1 MASIMAGPGRLAI
14 AHSASSTAA
23 DSARGVAGRTWWR
36 VTASKAA
43 RWPAVSCI
51 QPRSPASLGTWVVM
65 CSTRKLDASASP
77 IPAKALNAPGPVL
90 VMQMPTRPV
99 VRAYPTA
106 ANAAACSWRT
116 TTVRMGEP
124 LSASHRLSACCPG
137 IPNTISTPCASS
149 AATSRSAP
157 VASFLSCATL
167 IRAPQSYL
175 P

>member
-1 MASIMAGPGRLAI
+1 
-14 AHSASSTAA
+14 
-23 DSARGVAGRTWWR
+23 
-36 VTASKAA
+36 ASKAA

-65 CSTRKLDASASP
+65 CSTRKLEASASP

-90 VMQMPTRPV
+90 VMQTPTRPV

-116 TTVRMGEP
+116 TTVRIGEP

-149 AATSRSAP
+149 AETSRSAP
-157 VASFLSCATL
+157 VATLLSCATL
-167 IRAPQSYL
+167 MPVTLPERGRPAPEELLALEDQRDQVVDVRRGEL
-175 P
+175 GTGV